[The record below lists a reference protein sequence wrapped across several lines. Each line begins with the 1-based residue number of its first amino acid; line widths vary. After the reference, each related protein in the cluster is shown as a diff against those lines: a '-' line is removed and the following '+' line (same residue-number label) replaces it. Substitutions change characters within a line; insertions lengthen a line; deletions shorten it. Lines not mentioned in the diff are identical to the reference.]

1 VVQNDGRMEIGMR
14 QITVPLLLL
23 LTAARGAVT
32 AAPVAEGACGVI
44 KPTADQQGEFLA
56 QPDLHPLTQ
65 AGQGQR
71 FTLDAPAGSPVMC
84 ARASLLPVVN
94 DAELVVS
101 GHPFMI
107 AEDPGERIGVLEV
120 SDGKFRFRMVQG
132 ALTADEMKRL
142 APRLEDMRNV
152 ADKIAP

>member
-1 VVQNDGRMEIGMR
+1 MVHIDRRMGIGMR
-14 QITVPLLLL
+14 RIAVPLLLL

-44 KPTADQQGEFLA
+44 KPTADQQGELVA

-65 AGQGQR
+65 AGQGRR
-71 FTLDAPAGSPVMC
+71 FTIDAPAGSPVMC

-94 DAELVVS
+94 DAELIVS
-101 GHPFMI
+101 GYPFMI

-132 ALTADEMKRL
+132 ALTAEEMKRL
-142 APRLEDMRNV
+142 APRLEDMHKV
-152 ADKIAP
+152 ADKFAP

>member
-1 VVQNDGRMEIGMR
+1 VRRIGL
-14 QITVPLLLL
+14 PLLMVL

-32 AAPVAEGACGVI
+32 AAPVAEGACGLI
-44 KPTADQQGEFLA
+44 KPTADKQGEFVA

-65 AGQGQR
+65 AGQGKR

-101 GHPFMI
+101 GYPFMI
-107 AEDPGERIGVLEV
+107 AEDPGQRIGVLEV
-120 SDGKFRFRMVQG
+120 NDGTFRFRMVQG
-132 ALTADEMKRL
+132 ELTAAEQKRL
-142 APRLEDMRNV
+142 APRLEDMLRL